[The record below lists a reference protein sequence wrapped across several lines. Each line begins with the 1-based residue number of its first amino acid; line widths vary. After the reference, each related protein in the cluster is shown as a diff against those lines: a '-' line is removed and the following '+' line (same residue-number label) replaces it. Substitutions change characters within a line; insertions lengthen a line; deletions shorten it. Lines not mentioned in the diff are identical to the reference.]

1 MCVPPIQ
8 QKTSLNSHDIA
19 LALLV
24 ALDAAMNEIERRAGF
39 EEMAAEASHAVERLA
54 VVRVDDECQKA
65 CLRIE
70 LLESKHDNL
79 VVALFVTAEI
89 VAAVQD
95 RLIVGL
101 HLMLC
106 EREWCQLN

>member
-1 MCVPPIQ
+1 MRKGEEEKQEAEEEGAGDDEDGDDEPIFA
-8 QKTSLNSHDIA
+8 SAHSHVVELVSREIA
-19 LALLV
+19 
-24 ALDAAMNEIERRAGF
+24 RRAGF

-89 VAAVQD
+89 VTAVQD
-95 RLIVGL
+95 SLVL
-101 HLMLC
+101 
-106 EREWCQLN
+106 